1 MRDSGA
7 VSTGARVLVISAAE
21 PSGDLLCEVV
31 LTTLRGAHVDPG
43 RRPHIRAVAGPR
55 MRAAWPGLEVIARTE
70 RLGGAGIVELLP
82 RLPAILQARRALTL
96 QVDASPGLALA
107 VDAPDLHLPWL
118 DAARSRGIK
127 TAMLVCPQL
136 WAWRPDRLDLLRRA
150 ADRVLCLWP
159 FEVPWLR
166 ARGLSAV
173 AVGHPAIDRPVPLRR
188 PRERPIL
195 ALLPGSRP
203 ERARRLLTPML
214 RAAAAFPDHDA
225 VLSWVHGRPPSLPAG
240 VRVDAGPGWDLLAQ
254 ADLAAVGAGTASFE
268 AGILGVPTAVIGAL
282 HPWTWALVRRRIEVS
297 AASMP
302 NLLLRRSVQPEVV
315 QDDGPGLGR
324 ALMDA
329 RGIDATGAAAELRAL
344 VGGDFGPRCLSA
356 LGLWP

>member
-1 MRDSGA
+1 ME
-7 VSTGARVLVISAAE
+7 STGTKGARSWVVSAAE
-21 PSGDLLCEVV
+21 PSGDLLCEVL
-31 LTTLRGAHVDPG
+31 LTTLRAANVDG
-43 RRPHIRAVAGPR
+43 SGRPHIRAVAGPR
-55 MRAAWPGLEVIARTE
+55 MRAAWPDLEVITRAE

-82 RLPAILQARRALTL
+82 RLPAILQARHALTRGL
-96 QVDASPGLALA
+96 DDGADLALA

-118 DAARSRGIK
+118 DAARARGIE

-150 ADRVLCLWP
+150 VGRVLCLWP

-166 ARGLSAV
+166 ARGLCAV
-173 AVGHPAIDRPVPLRR
+173 AVGHPAIDRPIPPRR

-203 ERARRLLTPML
+203 DRARRLLTPML
-214 RAAAAFPDHDA
+214 SAAAAFPDHDV
-225 VLSWVHGRPPSLPAG
+225 VLSWAHGRPPALPEG
-240 VRVDAGPGWDLLAQ
+240 VRADAGPGWDVLAQ

-282 HPWTWALVRRRIEVS
+282 HPWTWALVRRRIAVNT
-297 AASMP
+297 ASMP

-315 QDDGPGLGR
+315 QDEGPGLRR

-329 RGIDATGAAAELRAL
+329 QGLDAPGAAAELRAL
-344 VGGDFGPRCLSA
+344 VGGDFGPRCLGA
-356 LGLWP
+356 LGSWA